1 MKIEKKNIPLP
12 ATAAKHT
19 SEIKTVE
26 ELYFNGLHIELIMLL
41 PNYYEEALR
50 HEREDICNNNAIGL
64 WYLRKGLFA
73 KQKHN

>member
-41 PNYYEEALR
+41 PIIMKKLCVTNGKTF
-50 HEREDICNNNAIGL
+50 AITMLSAYGI
-64 WYLRKGLFA
+64 
-73 KQKHN
+73 